1 MGIDAVMHSDPPKS
15 PTLSTRSSRNHNTGF
30 PVSFC
35 GRGNTTWRHPDAD
48 TSPDACIS
56 SNDIAVDRLYSRSRR
71 SFLQSKN
78 KRTTVGYGKLT
89 QADLDTHGEL
99 ASIVEIPS
107 RAIGSKSSSFSSQ
120 NSQSST
126 DGVDSLNRP
135 FSTSMNRSDSASGIN
150 NAKGANRVT
159 DSIHSNIRLPDAS
172 HSVSNQSGVLRKLR
186 LHN

>member
-1 MGIDAVMHSDPPKS
+1 MSIDAIMQSDPPKS
-15 PTLSTRSSRNHNTGF
+15 PTLSTRSSRNHDTGF

-48 TSPDACIS
+48 TSPNACIS

-71 SFLQSKN
+71 SFLHNKN

-89 QADLDTHGEL
+89 QADLEAHGEL

-107 RAIGSKSSSFSSQ
+107 RANVSTSSSFSSQ
-120 NSQSST
+120 NSQSSA
-126 DGVDSLNRP
+126 DGGESLNRP
-135 FSTSMNRSDSASGIN
+135 FSTRVVRGDSASGIN
-150 NAKGANRVT
+150 NNKGANEAT
-159 DSIHSNIRLPDAS
+159 NSIHSDIRKPDAS
-172 HSVSNQSGVLRKLR
+172 HSVSNHSGVLRKLR